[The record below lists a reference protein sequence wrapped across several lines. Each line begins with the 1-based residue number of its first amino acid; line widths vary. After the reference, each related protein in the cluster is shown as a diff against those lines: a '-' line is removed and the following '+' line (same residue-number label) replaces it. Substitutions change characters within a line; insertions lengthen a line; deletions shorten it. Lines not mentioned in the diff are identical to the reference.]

1 MSDNHDHPEHEQGHE
16 HNHGASEPGAPA
28 PVTAED
34 AGSQALSEAL
44 KSSFAIIKIVMVI
57 LVIVFLCSGIF
68 TVSSQ
73 EVAVILRFGKPIG
86 GGAGRLL
93 RPGLHWSFPYP
104 IDEIVKI
111 PIGQIQTVTST
122 VGWYATLP
130 ELEAAQTEPDPG
142 PSLNPASDG
151 YTLTADGNIIHVRS
165 TLQYRINDPFRY
177 AFNFASGTNLNLF
190 TGSSNLIQNA
200 LNNALFHTSAHYTV
214 DKALGDRTGFKE
226 KLLARVNQ
234 LIEEQG
240 LGVAV
245 ETSNLDLI
253 APRQVKDKFKEVD
266 AAQQDWSNA
275 RDTARG
281 YANEIV
287 NRAHG
292 EASALV
298 NAGETARNQ
307 LLQAVEAEARY
318 LSDQLP
324 YYNRDPKLYLQR
336 LQIEAFQRLMTNAQ
350 VEKWFIPDRADGK
363 SRELRLQL
371 SREPQKPTVK
381 EPEKTDATPMTR
393 DVRRR

>member
-1 MSDNHDHPEHEQGHE
+1 MSDNHDHPKPEQGHE
-16 HNHGASEPGAPA
+16 HDQDDHDRGAPA
-28 PVTAED
+28 PMTAED

-57 LVIVFLCSGIF
+57 LVVVFLCSGIF

-73 EVAVILRFGKPIG
+73 DVAVILRFGKPIG
-86 GGAGRLL
+86 GGPGQLL

-111 PIGQIQTVTST
+111 PIGQIQTVRST

-165 TLQYRINDPFRY
+165 TLQYRINDPLRY

-190 TGSSNLIQNA
+190 TGGSNLIQNA

-226 KLLARVNQ
+226 RLLARVNQ

-240 LGVAV
+240 LGVTV
-245 ETSNLDLI
+245 ETSDLDLI
-253 APRQVKDKFKEVD
+253 PPRQVKDKFKEVLD
-266 AAQQDWSNA
+266 AQQDAINA

-287 NRAHG
+287 NKAHG

-307 LLQAVEAEARY
+307 LLQSVEAEARY

-381 EPEKTDATPMTR
+381 EPEKTDAAPMTR
-393 DVRRR
+393 DVRRK

>member
-1 MSDNHDHPEHEQGHE
+1 MSDNHDHPDHEQGHE
-16 HNHGASEPGAPA
+16 HDHGTSEPGAPA

-111 PIGQIQTVTST
+111 PIGQIQTVRST

-165 TLQYRINDPFRY
+165 TLQYRINDPIRY

-190 TGSSNLIQNA
+190 TGASNLIQNA

-226 KLLARVNQ
+226 RLLARVNQ

-240 LGVAV
+240 LGVTV
-245 ETSNLDLI
+245 ETSDLDLI
-253 APRQVKDKFKEVD
+253 PPRQVKDKFKEVLD
-266 AAQQDWSNA
+266 AQQDLSNA

-287 NRAHG
+287 NKAHG

-307 LLQAVEAEARY
+307 LVQAVEAEARY

-350 VEKWFIPDRADGK
+350 VDKWFIPDRADGK

-371 SREPQKPTVK
+371 SRDPQKPTVK